1 MHVYRV
7 LDRWFERNCCWMH
20 RACAKALIG
29 AVSGL
34 LRGGTLTLTH
44 LGRSLPG
51 SSFTK
56 HKIKAVDRL
65 LGNSRLHRERLDVY
79 REMSATLLS
88 GAQRPVILVDW
99 SDFEPG
105 HRWLMLKAAVAVH
118 GRAITVYEEA
128 HRLSSYNNPGTHR
141 RFLGRLARVIPSD
154 CHPIIVTDAGFR
166 GPWFQEVAKL
176 GWDFVGRV
184 RNRIKCT
191 PEGGERWRY
200 TTSLY
205 RRATHRVQHLGL
217 WELSRKQPYT
227 VRLYLSKMPSRG
239 PGRPLKSH
247 TKTKTP
253 ARSRKAYNDPWL
265 IATSLEHGRGRAKA
279 VMKLYRKR
287 MQIEETFRD
296 LKDDRWGFALVLA
309 RSRSRQRRE
318 ILLLIAAL
326 ATWALWLLGL
336 AARARRWQRHFQ
348 ANTERAREVLS
359 VVFLGRELLRSRQF
373 SPDRAELSA
382 ALHRLRALIRNQ
394 VVLA

>member
-20 RACAKALIG
+20 RARARALVR

-141 RFLGRLARVIPSD
+141 RFLGRLARVIP
-154 CHPIIVTDAGFR
+154 
-166 GPWFQEVAKL
+166 L
-176 GWDFVGRV
+176 
-184 RNRIKCT
+184 
-191 PEGGERWRY
+191 
-200 TTSLY
+200 SLI
-205 RRATHRVQHLGL
+205 H
-217 WELSRKQPYT
+217 
-227 VRLYLSKMPSRG
+227 
-239 PGRPLKSH
+239 
-247 TKTKTP
+247 
-253 ARSRKAYNDPWL
+253 
-265 IATSLEHGRGRAKA
+265 I
-279 VMKLYRKR
+279 
-287 MQIEETFRD
+287 
-296 LKDDRWGFALVLA
+296 
-309 RSRSRQRRE
+309 
-318 ILLLIAAL
+318 
-326 ATWALWLLGL
+326 
-336 AARARRWQRHFQ
+336 
-348 ANTERAREVLS
+348 
-359 VVFLGRELLRSRQF
+359 
-373 SPDRAELSA
+373 
-382 ALHRLRALIRNQ
+382 
-394 VVLA
+394 